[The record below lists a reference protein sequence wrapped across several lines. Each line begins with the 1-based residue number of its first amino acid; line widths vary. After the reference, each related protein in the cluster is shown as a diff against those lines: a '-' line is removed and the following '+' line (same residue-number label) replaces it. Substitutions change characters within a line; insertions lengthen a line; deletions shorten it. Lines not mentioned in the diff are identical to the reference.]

1 MDEIIIV
8 LNQIEEALQPS
19 LFDYLT
25 LFIAVGGVFLSLHS
39 LIRENR
45 IKTFES
51 IPVLL
56 VNEEAL
62 FGDFLKY
69 EAIKSDVP
77 PFEFEIINFSKA
89 SAYNI
94 EISVNPNF
102 HELVHRGLLNQ
113 RDKKYYEENYAYRNN
128 VISLFVNR
136 SYFKQT
142 ETKLD
147 KNIFSEDLLIK
158 REAISGNNK
167 AKISTT
173 ELMNFN
179 DLIESYTCFRELQ

>member
-1 MDEIIIV
+1 
-8 LNQIEEALQPS
+8 
-19 LFDYLT
+19 
-25 LFIAVGGVFLSLHS
+25 
-39 LIRENR
+39 
-45 IKTFES
+45 
-51 IPVLL
+51 
-56 VNEEAL
+56 
-62 FGDFLKY
+62 
-69 EAIKSDVP
+69 
-77 PFEFEIINFSKA
+77 
-89 SAYNI
+89 
-94 EISVNPNF
+94 
-102 HELVHRGLLNQ
+102 
-113 RDKKYYEENYAYRNN
+113 KYYEENYAYRNN

-179 DLIESYTCFRELQ
+179 DLIESYTCFRELQDQNFKLPFTLVINYKDISGKPYSSEYKLNLNL